1 MMMAGVSAPH
11 FLFSPLVE
19 KKENG
24 PCTVQK
30 KKETP
35 GRNLTARVK
44 FAQDTGAGLNRC
56 QCELPAFYRLR
67 LTEFRPLALCRS
79 CDCHRGCFAGLTQGL
94 SRRFPHFAPGW
105 VFAGWDAVLP
115 AELWG
120 QQPSAGH
127 PLTVLQVAAQSPK
140 SWPFRQIAERP
151 AFSCL
156 RFFLFTSQNVV
167 LFCCEKRDP

>member
-44 FAQDTGAGLNRC
+44 FAQMRGPSQTVPGNLAVSI
-56 QCELPAFYRLR
+56 RLR
-67 LTEFRPLALCRS
+67 LTAFRPLALCRS

-115 AELWG
+115 AGLWG
-120 QQPSAGH
+120 QQPSAGYS
-127 PLTVLQVAAQSPK
+127 LTVLQVAVQSPK
-140 SWPFRQIAERP
+140 SRPLRQIAERP